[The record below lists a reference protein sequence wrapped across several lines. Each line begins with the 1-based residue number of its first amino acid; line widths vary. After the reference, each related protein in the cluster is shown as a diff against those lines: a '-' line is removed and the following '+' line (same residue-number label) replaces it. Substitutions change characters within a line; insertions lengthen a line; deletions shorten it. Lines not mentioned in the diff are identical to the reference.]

1 MWCFYFFQAALYDV
15 RLPFMSSDFIP
26 FRGSFFFSY
35 GVYGPNAALSCRGAQ
50 GKKGENREELETG
63 AEEDDKEERRWR
75 KINVIASCTDDVM
88 GKGRGI
94 RDM

>member
-1 MWCFYFFQAALYDV
+1 VVFLLFSGSVIRCASAVYVLGLY
-15 RLPFMSSDFIP
+15 PIS
-26 FRGSFFFSY
+26 GEFFFSY